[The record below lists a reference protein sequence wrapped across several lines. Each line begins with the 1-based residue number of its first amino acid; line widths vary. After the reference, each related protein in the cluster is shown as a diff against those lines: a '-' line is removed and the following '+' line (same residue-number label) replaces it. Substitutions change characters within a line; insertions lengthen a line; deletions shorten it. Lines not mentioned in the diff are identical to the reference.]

1 MYEYCGAIH
10 IHSLY
15 SDGTGKIDDIARFAD
30 EAGLDFIIMTDH
42 NTLKP
47 KEDGYEKWLSNV
59 MVIIG
64 YELNDMKNEN
74 HYLVFGLDKVV
85 GTFKDIGN
93 GELGNRLSA
102 PEYVK
107 QVKEGGGIGFLAH
120 PDESRYHLHTH
131 PPYPWTD
138 THTGEYTGI
147 EIWNHMSEWVEGLN
161 ENNKLDRLLHPLKS
175 ISAPIEETLRRWD
188 KSALNRHVTGIG
200 SVDAHAFKQ
209 NVLGFFELEVFP
221 YKVLFKS
228 IRTHV
233 LVDDEIRYNDEDN
246 FEYDKRQVL
255 DALRKGRCFIANCY
269 HGNAKGFRFIAEHNG
284 KVYNSGDTVIINNN
298 NKTRL
303 RVLIPRP
310 ALIKL
315 IRNGE
320 QVSENR
326 EMELTMEINKPGIY
340 RVECW
345 EGNKGWIFSNH
356 IRLITEK

>member
-1 MYEYCGAIH
+1 MYEYSGAIH

-15 SDGTGKIDDIARFAD
+15 SDGTGKIEDIAKFAD

-47 KEDGYEKWLSNV
+47 KEDGYEKWISNV

-64 YELNDMKNEN
+64 YELNDINNKN

-85 GTFKDIGN
+85 GSLKDIGN

-102 PEYVK
+102 PGYVR

-120 PDESRYHLHTH
+120 PDESRHHLPSH

-138 THTGEYTGI
+138 TQTEDYTGI

-161 ENNKLDRLLHPLKS
+161 ESNKLDRLLHPLKS
-175 ISAPIEETLRRWD
+175 INAPANETLKRWD
-188 KSALNRHVTGIG
+188 RAALSRHVTGIG

-209 NVLGFFELEVFP
+209 NILGFFELEVFP

-233 LVDDEIRYNDEDN
+233 LVENEIKYNDEDN

-255 DALRKGRCFIANCY
+255 DALRKGRCFIANSY
-269 HGNAKGFRFIAEHNG
+269 YGNAKGFRFTAEFDENVFHT
-284 KVYNSGDTVIINNN
+284 GDTISSKNFENL
-298 NKTRL
+298 KL
-303 RVLIPRP
+303 RVSVPKTSI
-310 ALIKL
+310 IKL

-320 QVSENR
+320 VINEHKGTK
-326 EMELTMEINKPGIY
+326 LTVNTDEPGIY
-340 RVECW
+340 RAECW

-356 IRLITEK
+356 IRLKKE

>member
-15 SDGTGKIDDIARFAD
+15 SDGTGKIDDIAKFAD
-30 EAGLDFIIMTDH
+30 ESGLDYIIMTDH

-47 KEDGYEKWLSNV
+47 KEDGYERWLNNV

-64 YELNDMKNEN
+64 YELNDINNKN

-93 GELGNRLSA
+93 GELGSRLSA
-102 PEYVK
+102 AQYVS
-107 QVKEGGGIGFLAH
+107 QVNDGGGIGFIAH
-120 PDESRYHLHTH
+120 PDESRYHLPSH

-138 THTGEYTGI
+138 TESEEYTGI
-147 EIWNHMSEWVEGLN
+147 EIWNHMSEWVEGLD
-161 ENNKLDRLLHPLKS
+161 ETNKLDRLLHPLKS
-175 ISAPIEETLRRWD
+175 ITAPLKKTLQRWD
-188 KSALNRHVTGIG
+188 NSAMNRHVTGIG

-233 LVDDEIRYNDEDN
+233 LVEDEIRYNDEDN
-246 FEYDKRQVL
+246 FEYDKKQVIE
-255 DALRKGRCFIANCY
+255 ALRKGRCFIANSY
-269 HGNAKGFRFIAEHNG
+269 HGNAKGFRFVAEYNGIVYNTGDTIMLNNLNKPKLRTMVPKSTSIRLIHNG
-284 KVYNSGDTVIINNN
+284 VQITEHRG
-298 NKTRL
+298 
-303 RVLIPRP
+303 
-310 ALIKL
+310 
-315 IRNGE
+315 
-320 QVSENR
+320 
-326 EMELTMEINKPGIY
+326 MELTCDVYEEGIY
-340 RVECW
+340 RVECR

-356 IRLITEK
+356 IRFTKA